1 MKIRREK
8 PNLTFDG
15 APTVRQL
22 EQELEREQNKSFYG
36 RILFRTVCT
45 LVTVAAA
52 TILMATLFLPVLQIY
67 GNSMLP
73 VLNQGDIVVAV
84 KSRNFQTGDIISF
97 QCNNQ
102 ILVKRVIARAGQWV
116 NIDSDGNVYVDNTL
130 LDEPYLTE
138 KALGECDITLPYQ
151 VPDRKLFVMGD
162 HRATSIDSRSSSVG
176 CVEQEQIIGKLILC
190 VWPFNNFG
198 LIK

>member
-8 PNLTFDG
+8 PKLTFDG

-151 VPDRKLFVMGD
+151 VPDGKLFVMGD